1 MPRMNLGLP
10 FQKCNLDTCLVRTNL
25 QKCGTCKVVLYCS
38 AAHQRTD
45 WMARHKA
52 SCNIIKTAIK
62 TYNDQ
67 TTTLGLDDPNKDFSN
82 DIGHLYS
89 IQETRPYMQSRFDL
103 MTAILNIRT
112 GEAVEAALSHALEML
127 RLCRGDNLG
136 VRFQVPALYLRL
148 GRDQEAYDFIK
159 WWMTTSSASDYSI
172 MDLSLPYLDLHGHD
186 VLESFDQW
194 KGLDSFPG
202 LSFFV
207 ALALIKL
214 RLLLDVELLKEGI
227 QARPNAT
234 NESKMELMK
243 EEALGDIILLRPDIV
258 NQTNYDRALETLA
271 GQLRALVKKI
281 QKRNKHFWPG
291 ILRPELFANRPLTLY
306 TEGSQAEATLAFRE
320 SWYSWSECEKAVQ
333 VICGLIGGDN

>member
-1 MPRMNLGLP
+1 MNLGLP

-38 AAHQRTD
+38 AAHQKMD
-45 WMARHKA
+45 WMVRHKA

-67 TTTLGLDDPNKDFSN
+67 TTTLGLDDPKQDFSN
-82 DIGHLYS
+82 DIGHFYS

-112 GEAVEAALSHALEML
+112 GEAFEAALSHALEML

-148 GRDQEAYDFIK
+148 GRDQEAYKFIK

-186 VLESFDQW
+186 VLEYFD
-194 KGLDSFPG
+194 
-202 LSFFV
+202 
-207 ALALIKL
+207 
-214 RLLLDVELLKEGI
+214 E
-227 QARPNAT
+227 
-234 NESKMELMK
+234 
-243 EEALGDIILLRPDIV
+243 
-258 NQTNYDRALETLA
+258 
-271 GQLRALVKKI
+271 
-281 QKRNKHFWPG
+281 
-291 ILRPELFANRPLTLY
+291 
-306 TEGSQAEATLAFRE
+306 
-320 SWYSWSECEKAVQ
+320 
-333 VICGLIGGDN
+333 